1 MAIFDEK
8 VSEYKKPLIKP
19 HQETTFSISKF
30 VEEKLGKVSPAEKK
44 SIYDL
49 IEKKLKNKISPK
61 NIIVVLQQSE
71 AIAKRKNIPFLEV
84 LQKVIRQV
92 EQNLA
97 QKNDIKNWQKLIS
110 VQTRNNLNKGA
121 TRSKIQAQESKIQ
134 AQESKIQAQESKIQA
149 QESKIKFQNSSKE
162 IKKSLKV
169 FEQAKEAYQKLN
181 PSLKEHRPEEVQQKL
196 KALSPVVRAKL
207 KKNNIALGEYASFLL
222 SREKIAK
229 VGESPETEEFLK
241 SLKTMEKTLGIE
253 EQTQWGYPLS
263 YEPKAK
269 VFDQNP
275 DLAEFAKND
284 QTFSRLENVEVFPK
298 GDEWD
303 QKLIEKFGDRGLK
316 ELAGKVASL
325 DAKQKQ
331 GEALSIQ
338 EKEMITAYQQ
348 QLEELKAQMQS
359 RLTNYLKASIT
370 QAPVVALMRYLG
382 QESLGGRKLSDLLS
396 HQDKPFA
403 TLAQETTLTGK
414 AEPILQLKGMIEGK
428 PLTFYY
434 NLADPTASLEC
445 DDNLHYDP
453 FSHQLS
459 LWVQGKGNRTKLN
472 LQMPTTKELSQRLE
486 EALTP
491 EKVKDIIDQASD
503 LQDYQ
508 EKIWLL
514 ASDQLEDSF
523 SADETIHSRL
533 ARHTEKNLAIQELQA
548 QLVPPEITH
557 QLMKGGL
564 INQHRPTQNIFRL
577 LDRTSEESTDAEL
590 QSFRIAIKKLD
601 SFLKSP
607 NLSQKIMEIQDPIL
621 RNVLT
626 KLSDANLKKSDFQ
639 VRSTAM
645 LDFFNLF
652 TRQNLTDNSVNPQA
666 PDYKM
671 NLSDFSRFISFL
683 DRPDQMITDPKHL
696 EQFSPVFREKYQLQ
710 ESAQQGGLSHLED
723 EIAAVYEEEPS
734 YAYA

>member
-19 HQETTFSISKF
+19 HQETTSSISKF

-134 AQESKIQAQESKIQA
+134 AQESKI
-149 QESKIKFQNSSKE
+149 KFQNSSKE

-169 FEQAKEAYQKLN
+169 FEQTKEAYQKLN

-229 VGESPETEEFLK
+229 VGKSPETEEFLK

-284 QTFSRLENVEVFPK
+284 QTFSRLENVEIFPK

-331 GEALSIQ
+331 GESLSIQ

-348 QLEELKAQMQS
+348 QLEALKAQMQS

-396 HQDKPFA
+396 HQDKPFV
-403 TLAQETTLTGK
+403 TLVQETTLTGK
-414 AEPILQLKGMIEGK
+414 TEPILQLKGMIEGK

-445 DDNLHYDP
+445 DDNLHYDS

-491 EKVKDIIDQASD
+491 EKVKDIIAQASD

-523 SADETIHSRL
+523 STDETIHSRL

-557 QLMKGGL
+557 QLMKDGL
-564 INQHRPTQNIFRL
+564 INQHRPTQNVFRL

-652 TRQNLTDNSVNPQA
+652 TRQNLTDNSVNPEA

-671 NLSDFSRFISFL
+671 NLSDFSRFIGFL

-696 EQFSPVFREKYQLQ
+696 EHFSPVFREKYQLQ

>member
-121 TRSKIQAQESKIQ
+121 TRSKIQ

-523 SADETIHSRL
+523 STDETIHSRL

-557 QLMKGGL
+557 QLMKDGL

-652 TRQNLTDNSVNPQA
+652 TRQNLKDNSVNPEA

-671 NLSDFSRFISFL
+671 NLSDFSRFIGFL

-696 EQFSPVFREKYQLQ
+696 EQFSPVFRDKYQLQ

>member
-19 HQETTFSISKF
+19 HQETASSISKF

-71 AIAKRKNIPFLEV
+71 AIAKRKNLPFLEV

-134 AQESKIQAQESKIQA
+134 AQESKI
-149 QESKIKFQNSSKE
+149 KFQNSSKE

-169 FEQAKEAYQKLN
+169 FEQTKEAYQKLN

-229 VGESPETEEFLK
+229 VGKSPETEEFLK
-241 SLKTMEKTLGIE
+241 SLKNMERSLGIE

-284 QTFSRLENVEVFPK
+284 QTFSPLENVEIFPK

-338 EKEMITAYQQ
+338 EKEMIKIYNWLAGIQK
-348 QLEELKAQMQS
+348 L
-359 RLTNYLKASIT
+359 IT
-370 QAPVVALMRYLG
+370 I
-382 QESLGGRKLSDLLS
+382 S
-396 HQDKPFA
+396 
-403 TLAQETTLTGK
+403 
-414 AEPILQLKGMIEGK
+414 
-428 PLTFYY
+428 
-434 NLADPTASLEC
+434 
-445 DDNLHYDP
+445 
-453 FSHQLS
+453 
-459 LWVQGKGNRTKLN
+459 KLN
-472 LQMPTTKELSQRLE
+472 
-486 EALTP
+486 
-491 EKVKDIIDQASD
+491 
-503 LQDYQ
+503 
-508 EKIWLL
+508 
-514 ASDQLEDSF
+514 F
-523 SADETIHSRL
+523 SNEVT
-533 ARHTEKNLAIQELQA
+533 NL
-548 QLVPPEITH
+548 
-557 QLMKGGL
+557 
-564 INQHRPTQNIFRL
+564 
-577 LDRTSEESTDAEL
+577 
-590 QSFRIAIKKLD
+590 
-601 SFLKSP
+601 
-607 NLSQKIMEIQDPIL
+607 
-621 RNVLT
+621 
-626 KLSDANLKKSDFQ
+626 
-639 VRSTAM
+639 
-645 LDFFNLF
+645 
-652 TRQNLTDNSVNPQA
+652 
-666 PDYKM
+666 Y
-671 NLSDFSRFISFL
+671 
-683 DRPDQMITDPKHL
+683 
-696 EQFSPVFREKYQLQ
+696 
-710 ESAQQGGLSHLED
+710 
-723 EIAAVYEEEPS
+723 
-734 YAYA
+734 

>member
-1 MAIFDEK
+1 MSIFDEK

-19 HQETTFSISKF
+19 HQETTSSISKF

-134 AQESKIQAQESKIQA
+134 AQESKI
-149 QESKIKFQNSSKE
+149 KFQNSSKE

-169 FEQAKEAYQKLN
+169 FEQTKEAYQKLN
-181 PSLKEHRPEEVQQKL
+181 PSLKEHHPEEVQQKL

-207 KKNNIALGEYASFLL
+207 KKNNIAPAEYANFLL
-222 SREKIAK
+222 SREKIRWDTK
-229 VGESPETEEFLK
+229 KPENETFLK
-241 SLKTMEKTLGIE
+241 SLKNMERSLGIE

-284 QTFSRLENVEVFPK
+284 QTFSRLENVEIFPK

-338 EKEMITAYQQ
+338 EKEMIKIYNWLAGIQK
-348 QLEELKAQMQS
+348 L
-359 RLTNYLKASIT
+359 IT
-370 QAPVVALMRYLG
+370 I
-382 QESLGGRKLSDLLS
+382 S
-396 HQDKPFA
+396 
-403 TLAQETTLTGK
+403 
-414 AEPILQLKGMIEGK
+414 
-428 PLTFYY
+428 
-434 NLADPTASLEC
+434 
-445 DDNLHYDP
+445 
-453 FSHQLS
+453 
-459 LWVQGKGNRTKLN
+459 KLN
-472 LQMPTTKELSQRLE
+472 FSN
-486 EALTP
+486 
-491 EKVKDIIDQASD
+491 KV
-503 LQDYQ
+503 
-508 EKIWLL
+508 
-514 ASDQLEDSF
+514 
-523 SADETIHSRL
+523 T
-533 ARHTEKNLAIQELQA
+533 NL
-548 QLVPPEITH
+548 
-557 QLMKGGL
+557 
-564 INQHRPTQNIFRL
+564 
-577 LDRTSEESTDAEL
+577 
-590 QSFRIAIKKLD
+590 
-601 SFLKSP
+601 
-607 NLSQKIMEIQDPIL
+607 
-621 RNVLT
+621 
-626 KLSDANLKKSDFQ
+626 
-639 VRSTAM
+639 
-645 LDFFNLF
+645 
-652 TRQNLTDNSVNPQA
+652 
-666 PDYKM
+666 Y
-671 NLSDFSRFISFL
+671 
-683 DRPDQMITDPKHL
+683 
-696 EQFSPVFREKYQLQ
+696 
-710 ESAQQGGLSHLED
+710 
-723 EIAAVYEEEPS
+723 
-734 YAYA
+734 

>member
-19 HQETTFSISKF
+19 HQETTSSISKF

-134 AQESKIQAQESKIQA
+134 AQESKIQAQESKI
-149 QESKIKFQNSSKE
+149 KFQNSSKE

-169 FEQAKEAYQKLN
+169 FEQTKEAYQKLN

-229 VGESPETEEFLK
+229 VGKSPETEEFLK

-284 QTFSRLENVEVFPK
+284 QTFSRLENVEIFPK

-331 GEALSIQ
+331 GESLSIQ

-348 QLEELKAQMQS
+348 QLEALKAQMQS

-396 HQDKPFA
+396 HQDKPFV
-403 TLAQETTLTGK
+403 TLVQETTLTGK
-414 AEPILQLKGMIEGK
+414 TEPILQLKGMIEGK

-445 DDNLHYDP
+445 DDNLHYDS

-491 EKVKDIIDQASD
+491 EKVKDIIAQASD

-523 SADETIHSRL
+523 STDETIHSRL

-557 QLMKGGL
+557 QLMKDGL
-564 INQHRPTQNIFRL
+564 INQHRPTQNVFRL

-652 TRQNLTDNSVNPQA
+652 TRQNLTDNSVNPEA

-671 NLSDFSRFISFL
+671 NLSDFSRFIGFL

-696 EQFSPVFREKYQLQ
+696 EHFSPVFREKYQLQ

>member
-19 HQETTFSISKF
+19 HQETTSSISKF

-134 AQESKIQAQESKIQA
+134 AQESKIQAQESKI
-149 QESKIKFQNSSKE
+149 KFQNSSKE

-169 FEQAKEAYQKLN
+169 FEQTKEAYQKLN

-229 VGESPETEEFLK
+229 VGKSPETEEFLK

-284 QTFSRLENVEVFPK
+284 QTFSRLENVEIFPK

-331 GEALSIQ
+331 GESLSIQ

-348 QLEELKAQMQS
+348 QLEALKAQMQS

-396 HQDKPFA
+396 HQDKPFV
-403 TLAQETTLTGK
+403 TLVQETTLTGK
-414 AEPILQLKGMIEGK
+414 TEPILQLKGMIEGK

-445 DDNLHYDP
+445 DDNLHYDS

-523 SADETIHSRL
+523 STDETIHSRL

-557 QLMKGGL
+557 QLMKDGL
-564 INQHRPTQNIFRL
+564 INQHRPTQNVFRL

-652 TRQNLTDNSVNPQA
+652 TRQNLTDNSVNPEA

-671 NLSDFSRFISFL
+671 NLSDFSRFIGFL

-696 EQFSPVFREKYQLQ
+696 EHFSPVFREKYQLQ

>member
-121 TRSKIQAQESKIQ
+121 TR
-134 AQESKIQAQESKIQA
+134 SKIQAQESKIQA